1 MIQVQNL
8 THRYGD
14 RVALSNVSFEVKKG
28 EIFGLLGPNGGGK
41 STLFRILS
49 TMMVPTEG
57 TRYRWPGMTWS
68 AIRRRCAGRWA
79 WCFRRRAWTKPSPW
93 KKTCVR
99 RAICTG

>member
-14 RVALSNVSFEVKKG
+14 RVALSNVSFEVTKG

-57 TRYRWPGMTWS
+57 HAMIAGHDVARDPGGGAPARS
-68 AIRRRCAGRWA
+68 A
-79 WCFRRRAWTKPSPW
+79 WCSRRRAWI
-93 KKTCVR
+93 R
-99 RAICTG
+99 R